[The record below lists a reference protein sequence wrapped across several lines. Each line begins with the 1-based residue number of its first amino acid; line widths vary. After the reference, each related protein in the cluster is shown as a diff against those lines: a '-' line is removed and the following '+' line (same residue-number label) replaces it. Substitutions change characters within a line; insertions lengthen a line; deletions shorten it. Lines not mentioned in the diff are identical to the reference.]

1 MSCGEPGGKP
11 RVATKPSPDEAIA
24 AIEKLGGGF
33 ELDENKAGAGM
44 HLPSRITNAGLAQL
58 KGVTKLKT
66 LMLQRTKITD
76 AGLKDLAKLKNIH
89 HLSMTDTKVTK
100 AAVDRLHKVL
110 NKNEGGCFIVHYQQ
124 QEVA

>member
-1 MSCGEPGGKP
+1 
-11 RVATKPSPDEAIA
+11 
-24 AIEKLGGGF
+24 
-33 ELDENKAGAGM
+33 M
-44 HLPSRITNAGLAQL
+44 HLPSRITDAGLAQM
-58 KGVTKLKT
+58 KGVT
-66 LMLQRTKITD
+66 
-76 AGLKDLAKLKNIH
+76 KLKNIH